1 MERGDRRLLHDL
13 DLFGRIVEQRAP
25 ARERLRG
32 ELGAVTF
39 QRLFAGS
46 DSQADGTASVH
57 RPRRVA

>member
-1 MERGDRRLLHDL
+1 MERGSRRLLHDL

-39 QRLFAGS
+39 QRLLVGS
-46 DSQADGTASVH
+46 DSRADGTASVH
-57 RPRRVA
+57 RPGRVA